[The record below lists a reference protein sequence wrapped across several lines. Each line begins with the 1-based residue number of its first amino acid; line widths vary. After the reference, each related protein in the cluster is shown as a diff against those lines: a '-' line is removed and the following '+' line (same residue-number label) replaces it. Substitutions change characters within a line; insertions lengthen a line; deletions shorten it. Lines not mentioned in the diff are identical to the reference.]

1 MKIGLTQRVLL
12 HKGRAYDSIEHG
24 WYSYL
29 QEHTLTY
36 IPNRLDQDFEDLADR
51 LDALIITGGDDG
63 VLRRNVE
70 LKIATQMMYQK
81 KPILGVCHG
90 CFLLQDVL
98 GGKIV
103 DIEGHSDTE
112 HSISYFG
119 EMITVNSHHTLAIK
133 QVHKHGTVLCVD
145 QEGNC
150 EAWIERNL
158 AGVVW
163 HPERMETAWLPEEI
177 KNLLFKENK

>member
-1 MKIGLTQRVLL
+1 MKIGLTQRVLF

-29 QEHTLTY
+29 QQHTLTY
-36 IPNRLDQDFEDLADR
+36 IPNRLDQDFEDIALR
-51 LDALIITGGDDG
+51 LDALIITGGDDS

-90 CFLLQDVL
+90 AFLLQSVL
-98 GGKIV
+98 GGVII
-103 DIEGHSDTE
+103 DINDHSDTE
-112 HSISYFG
+112 HLISYFG
-119 EMITVNSHHTLAIK
+119 EMITVNSHHSLAIK
-133 QVHKHGTVLCVD
+133 QVHEHGTVLCVD
-145 QEGNC
+145 QDGNC

-163 HPERMETAWLPEEI
+163 HPERMVTPWLPDEI
-177 KNLLFKENK
+177 EDLLFKDKQ

>member
-51 LDALIITGGDDG
+51 LDALIITGGDDSA
-63 VLRRNVE
+63 LRRNVE
-70 LKIATQMMYQK
+70 LKIATQMMVQK
-81 KPILGVCHG
+81 KPIVGVCHG

-98 GGKIV
+98 GGKVV
-103 DIEGHSDTE
+103 DIDDHMDVE
-112 HSISYFG
+112 HRVSYFG
-119 EMITVNSHHTLAIK
+119 ELITVNSYHTLAIK
-133 QVHKHGTVLCVD
+133 QVHTPGTVLCVD

-150 EAWIERNL
+150 EAWIESNL

-163 HPERMETAWLPEEI
+163 HPERMKDAWLPDEI
-177 KNLLFKENK
+177 ENLLFKD